1 MRITNSMIRNNTS
14 NNMSTNKGY
23 VDTLNTQMSTQK
35 KIDRPSDDPVIA
47 IRALRLRS
55 SLSEINQYY
64 EKNIPDAESWL
75 EVTETALK
83 NMESILTDVYRQCV
97 NGATDHLNE
106 SDRNTI
112 LTNLQKLREQVYA
125 EGNADYAGR
134 TVFTGYKTNKSLT
147 FGEDTSDTSY
157 NITQKLEFEDI
168 TQKTY
173 YSGLSSVPTTDDLT
187 AGNLPAGNVE
197 DHTYSR
203 VRLAYDNIDNI
214 TQLQYKDAN
223 GNLQDIEGMEIT
235 YLDADGN
242 TQTATV
248 SYNVHNYTDW
258 QNAQNLNV
266 GDNEVIFVKETGEL
280 ILGKNVAAYMNSE
293 KPDMVVSYDKTGF
306 KKGEVRP
313 EHYFDCIDTTNANP
327 ANHITYTKE
336 DQEINY
342 TIAFGQTL
350 AVNTQ
355 ASDVFDSSIGR
366 DIDELT
372 DAVQMAI
379 TAHKKVSDIENLM
392 KEEKYAGEEDQ
403 ALLQQWLDA
412 AEKEA
417 SYADDNMK
425 NLYSE
430 GNSSFQSY
438 LSDVVLA
445 KTDVG
450 SKGSRLAL
458 TKSRMSEQQMTFKK
472 LKSTKE
478 DKELSDI
485 IIDYTAAYNAY
496 QASMQAASKAIKQ
509 TLLDY
514 I

>member
-97 NGATDHLNE
+97 NGATDHLKE

-223 GNLQDIEGMEIT
+223 GNLQDIEGTEIT

-313 EHYFDCIDTTNANP
+313 EHYFDCTDTTNANP

-342 TIAFGQTL
+342 TIAFGQT
-350 AVNTQ
+350 AKVWPN
-355 ASDVFDSSIGR
+355 
-366 DIDELT
+366 
-372 DAVQMAI
+372 AI
-379 TAHKKVSDIENLM
+379 V
-392 KEEKYAGEEDQ
+392 
-403 ALLQQWLDA
+403 
-412 AEKEA
+412 
-417 SYADDNMK
+417 
-425 NLYSE
+425 
-430 GNSSFQSY
+430 
-438 LSDVVLA
+438 
-445 KTDVG
+445 
-450 SKGSRLAL
+450 
-458 TKSRMSEQQMTFKK
+458 
-472 LKSTKE
+472 
-478 DKELSDI
+478 
-485 IIDYTAAYNAY
+485 
-496 QASMQAASKAIKQ
+496 
-509 TLLDY
+509 
-514 I
+514 

>member
-112 LTNLQKLREQVYA
+112 LTNLQKLRKQVYA

-157 NITQKLEFEDI
+157 NITQKLKFEDI

-280 ILGKNVAAYMNSE
+280 IIVDPADCPEKIEMKISRMNGKPVAILLTHGHFDHILAAQAVKE
-293 KPDMVVSYDKTGF
+293 KYNIPIYACRQEEEMLREPSINMTV
-306 KKGEVRP
+306 
-313 EHYFDCIDTTNANP
+313 HY
-327 ANHITYTKE
+327 
-336 DQEINY
+336 
-342 TIAFGQTL
+342 GQGCSI
-350 AVNTQ
+350 VP
-355 ASDVFDSSIGR
+355 DVFLEDLDVIRLAGFS
-366 DIDELT
+366 
-372 DAVQMAI
+372 VQMI
-379 TAHKKVSDIENLM
+379 HTPGH
-392 KEEKYAGEEDQ
+392 
-403 ALLQQWLDA
+403 
-412 AEKEA
+412 
-417 SYADDNMK
+417 
-425 NLYSE
+425 
-430 GNSSFQSY
+430 
-438 LSDVVLA
+438 
-445 KTDVG
+445 T
-450 SKGSRLAL
+450 KGSCCYYLKDEGVLFSGDTVFYGSVGRTDFPGGSTAEIVRSLH
-458 TKSRMSEQQMTFKK
+458 K
-472 LKSTKE
+472 LVDSLPEETEVFPGHDASTTIGYEKR
-478 DKELSDI
+478 
-485 IIDYTAAYNAY
+485 YNPFV
-496 QASMQAASKAIKQ
+496 
-509 TLLDY
+509 
-514 I
+514 